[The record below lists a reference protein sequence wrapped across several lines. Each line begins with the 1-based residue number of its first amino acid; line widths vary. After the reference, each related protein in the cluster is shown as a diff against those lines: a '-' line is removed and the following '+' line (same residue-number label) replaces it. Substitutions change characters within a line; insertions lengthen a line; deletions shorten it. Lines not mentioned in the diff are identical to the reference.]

1 MLNTMLNTIFTQP
14 RGSSIA
20 RSPDRTTKT
29 SKTNKTNLLAAVN
42 TWLAVC
48 LLAAVTACANS
59 PNSKALEES
68 VAADPKLPQNPVVFS
83 NPSPAT
89 AVETNSTA
97 KLPPDFPTEIPLY
110 PNAQL
115 VEVGGQTD
123 APPKNVRL
131 RWESTDPVNSVQN
144 FYQLELGRR
153 NWKIISL
160 PTADGQGSLVATRD
174 NLRVTV
180 SLSPTQKVGGSTE
193 FAIDYSKEGPEIAAS
208 PQPNNSESSPSPTA
222 SPTPSN
228 SEGTTATPT
237 PSAAPKSAKVS
248 QLDTQIPQQL
258 QQYVAD
264 LAQLEVLKVRSSPRA
279 SLTKNGANLE
289 TGSTLPEP
297 NKIVTRREYARWLV
311 AANNQIYASRQ
322 AKQIRLAVTSSEPA
336 FSDIPKTDPD
346 FSAIQGLAEAGLIPS
361 SLSGE
366 TKDVK
371 FRPDAPL
378 ARETMILWKVPLD
391 TRQVLPTANIE
402 GVKEKW
408 GFQDASKIDSQASRA
423 VLADFN
429 NGDLANIRRVFG
441 FTTLFQPKKS
451 VTRAEAAASLWYFG
465 IQDQGLSAKDALEAK
480 SQPPQ

>member
-1 MLNTMLNTIFTQP
+1 MLNIIFTQR
-14 RGSSIA
+14 RGNSQG
-20 RSPDRTTKT
+20 RSPAKT
-29 SKTNKTNLLAAVN
+29 SKTNKTNILAAVN

-68 VAADPKLPQNPVVFS
+68 LAADPKLQQNPVVFS
-83 NPSPAT
+83 SPPPAT

-110 PNAQL
+110 PNAEL
-115 VEVGGQTD
+115 IEVGGQTD
-123 APPKNVRL
+123 PSQKNVRL

-144 FYQLELGRR
+144 FYSTEFERR
-153 NWKIISL
+153 NWEIVSR
-160 PTADGQGSLVATRD
+160 PTAEGQGSLVATRD

-180 SLSPTQKVGGSTE
+180 SLSPTEKVGGSTE
-193 FAIDYSKEGPEIAAS
+193 FAIDYSKEASEIAAS
-208 PQPNNSESSPSPTA
+208 PQPNNSESSASPTP

-228 SEGTTATPT
+228 SEGTTPT
-237 PSAAPKSAKVS
+237 PSPSPKAAKVS
-248 QLDTQIPQQL
+248 QQDDQIPQQL
-258 QQYVAD
+258 RQYVAD
-264 LAQLEVLKVRSSPRA
+264 LTQLEVLKVRSTES
-279 SLTKNGANLE
+279 ANLE
-289 TGSTLPEP
+289 TASTLPKP
-297 NKIVTRREYARWLV
+297 NKIVTRRDYARWLV
-311 AANNQIYASRQ
+311 AANNQIYATRQ
-322 AKQIRLAVTSSEPA
+322 AKQIRLAVDSSEPA
-336 FSDIPKTDPD
+336 FSDVPKTDPD
-346 FSAIQGLAEAGLIPS
+346 FSAIQGLAEAGVIPS

-378 ARETMILWKVPLD
+378 TRETMILWKVPLD

-465 IQDQGLSAKDALEAK
+465 VQDQGLSAKDTLEAK
-480 SQPPQ
+480 TQPAQ

>member
-1 MLNTMLNTIFTQP
+1 MLNIIFTQR
-14 RGSSIA
+14 RGNSQG
-20 RSPDRTTKT
+20 RSPAKT
-29 SKTNKTNLLAAVN
+29 SKTNKTNILPAVN

-68 VAADPKLPQNPVVFS
+68 LAADPKLQQNPVVFS
-83 NPSPAT
+83 SPPPAT

-110 PNAQL
+110 PNAEL
-115 VEVGGQTD
+115 IEVGGQTD
-123 APPKNVRL
+123 PSEKNVRL

-144 FYQLELGRR
+144 FYSTEFGRG
-153 NWKIISL
+153 NWEIVSR
-160 PTADGQGSLVATRD
+160 PTAEGQGSLVATRD

-180 SLSPTQKVGGSTE
+180 SLFPTEKVGGSTE
-193 FAIDYSKEGPEIAAS
+193 FAIDYSKEASEIAAS
-208 PQPNNSESSPSPTA
+208 PQPNNSESSASPTP

-228 SEGTTATPT
+228 SEGTTPT
-237 PSAAPKSAKVS
+237 PSPSPKAAKVS
-248 QLDTQIPQQL
+248 QQDDQIPQQL
-258 QQYVAD
+258 RQYVAD
-264 LAQLEVLKVRSSPRA
+264 LTQLEVLKVRSTES
-279 SLTKNGANLE
+279 ANLE
-289 TGSTLPEP
+289 TASTLPKP
-297 NKIVTRREYARWLV
+297 NKIVTRRDYARWLV
-311 AANNQIYASRQ
+311 AANNQIYATRQ
-322 AKQIRLAVTSSEPA
+322 AKQIRLAVDSSEPA
-336 FSDIPKTDPD
+336 FSDVPKTDPD
-346 FSAIQGLAEAGLIPS
+346 FSAIQGLAEAGVIPS

-378 ARETMILWKVPLD
+378 TRETMILWKVPLD

-465 IQDQGLSAKDALEAK
+465 VQDQGLSAKDALEAK
-480 SQPPQ
+480 TQPAQ

>member
-1 MLNTMLNTIFTQP
+1 MLNIIFTQR
-14 RGSSIA
+14 RGNSIG
-20 RSPDRTTKT
+20 RSPA
-29 SKTNKTNLLAAVN
+29 KTNKTNKTNILAAVH
-42 TWLAVC
+42 TGLAVC

-59 PNSKALEES
+59 PNSKALEEAL
-68 VAADPKLPQNPVVFS
+68 AADPKLKQNPVVFS
-83 NPSPAT
+83 SPPPAT
-89 AVETNSTA
+89 AIETNSTA

-115 VEVGGQTD
+115 IEVNGETD
-123 APPKNVRL
+123 PSAKNVLL
-131 RWESTDPVNSVQN
+131 RWESTDPVNSVGN
-144 FYQLELGRR
+144 FYSTEFGRG
-153 NWKIISL
+153 NWEIVSR
-160 PTADGQGSLVATRD
+160 PTAEGQGSFVATRD

-193 FAIDYSKEGPEIAAS
+193 FAIDYSKDSPEIVAS
-208 PQPNNSESSPSPTA
+208 PQPNNSESSA
-222 SPTPSN
+222 SPTPTPSPSN
-228 SEGTTATPT
+228 SEGTTPT
-237 PSAAPKSAKVS
+237 PSASPKSAKVS
-248 QLDTQIPQQL
+248 EQEGQIPQQL
-258 QQYVAD
+258 RQYVAD
-264 LAQLEVLKVRSSPRA
+264 LTQLEVLKVRSTDS
-279 SLTKNGANLE
+279 ANLE
-289 TGSTLPEP
+289 TASTLPKP
-297 NKIVTRREYARWLV
+297 NKIITRREYARWLV

-322 AKQIRLAVTSSEPA
+322 AKQIRLAVDSSEPA

-346 FSAIQGLAEAGLIPS
+346 FSAIQGLAEAGVIPS

-378 ARETMILWKVPLD
+378 TRETMILWKVPLD

-465 IQDQGLSAKDALEAK
+465 VQDQGLSAKDAVQAK
-480 SQPPQ
+480 SQPAE

>member
-1 MLNTMLNTIFTQP
+1 MLNTIFTQ
-14 RGSSIA
+14 RQRNSMGQA
-20 RSPDRTTKT
+20 KT
-29 SKTNKTNLLAAVN
+29 SKTNKTNILAAVN
-42 TWLAVC
+42 TWLAMC

-68 VAADPKLPQNPVVFS
+68 IAADPKLQQNPAVLS
-83 NPSPAT
+83 SPSPAT
-89 AVETNSTA
+89 AVETSTTA
-97 KLPPDFPTEIPLY
+97 RLPDDFPTEIPLY

-115 VEVGGQTD
+115 VEVGAATD
-123 APPKNVRL
+123 ASPKNVRL

-144 FYQLELGRR
+144 FYQTEFGRR
-153 NWKIISL
+153 NWQIVSRPI
-160 PTADGQGSLVATRD
+160 TEGQGSLVATRD
-174 NLRVTV
+174 KLRVTV
-180 SLSPTQKVGGSTE
+180 LLSPTQKVGGSTE
-193 FAIDYSKEGPEIAAS
+193 FAIDYSKDSPEIAAS
-208 PQPNNSESSPSPTA
+208 PQPDNSESTASPTA

-228 SEGTTATPT
+228 SEGTTPT
-237 PSAAPKSAKVS
+237 PSPSPKSAKVS
-248 QLDTQIPQQL
+248 QLDTKIPQQL

-264 LAQLEVLKVRSSPRA
+264 LAQLEVLKVRLKS
-279 SLTKNGANLE
+279 GANLE
-289 TGSTLPEP
+289 TDNTLPEP

-311 AANNQIYASRQ
+311 AANNQIYTSRQ
-322 AKQIRLAVTSSEPA
+322 AKQIRLAVESSEPA

-366 TKDVK
+366 TKDLK

-378 ARETMILWKVPLD
+378 TRETMILWKVPLD

-408 GFQDASKIDSQASRA
+408 GFQDASKIDSQSSRA

-465 IQDQGLSAKDALEAK
+465 IQDQGLSAEDALQAK
-480 SQPPQ
+480 SQPAQ

>member
-1 MLNTMLNTIFTQP
+1 MLNIIFTQ
-14 RGSSIA
+14 RRRNSQG
-20 RSPDRTTKT
+20 RSPAKT
-29 SKTNKTNLLAAVN
+29 SKTNKTNKTNILAAVN

-68 VAADPKLPQNPVVFS
+68 LAADPTLKQNPVVFS
-83 NPSPAT
+83 SPPPAT
-89 AVETNSTA
+89 AIETNSTA

-110 PNAQL
+110 PNAEL
-115 VEVGGQTD
+115 IEVSGQTD
-123 APPKNVRL
+123 SLPKNVRL

-144 FYQLELGRR
+144 FYSTEFGRR
-153 NWKIISL
+153 NWEIVSR
-160 PTADGQGSLVATRD
+160 PTAEGQGSLVATRD

-193 FAIDYSKEGPEIAAS
+193 FAIDYSKESPEIAAS
-208 PQPNNSESSPSPTA
+208 PQPNNSESSASPTA

-228 SEGTTATPT
+228 SEGTTPT
-237 PSAAPKSAKVS
+237 PSASPKSAKVS
-248 QLDTQIPQQL
+248 QQESQIPQQL
-258 QQYVAD
+258 RQYVAD
-264 LAQLEVLKVRSSPRA
+264 LSQLEVLKVRAAES
-279 SLTKNGANLE
+279 ANLE
-289 TGSTLPEP
+289 TATTLPKP
-297 NKIVTRREYARWLV
+297 NKIITRREYARWLV

-322 AKQIRLAVTSSEPA
+322 AKQIRLAVDSSEPA
-336 FSDIPKTDPD
+336 FSDVPKTDPD
-346 FSAIQGLAEAGLIPS
+346 FSAIQGLAEAGVIPS

-378 ARETMILWKVPLD
+378 TRETMILWKVPLD
-391 TRQVLPTANIE
+391 SRQVLPTANID

-465 IQDQGLSAKDALEAK
+465 VQDQGLSAKDALEAK
-480 SQPPQ
+480 SQPAE

>member
-1 MLNTMLNTIFTQP
+1 MLNTIFTQ
-14 RGSSIA
+14 RQRKSIGQA
-20 RSPDRTTKT
+20 KT
-29 SKTNKTNLLAAVN
+29 SKTNKTNILPGVKTGLA
-42 TWLAVC
+42 LC

-68 VAADPKLPQNPVVFS
+68 LAADPKLQQNPVVL
-83 NPSPAT
+83 SPPPPPP
-89 AVETNSTA
+89 AVETSTTA

-115 VEVGGQTD
+115 IEVGGQTD
-123 APPKNVRL
+123 PSPKTVRL
-131 RWESTDPVNSVQN
+131 RWESTDPINSVQN
-144 FYQLELGRR
+144 FYTKEFGRS
-153 NWKIISL
+153 NWQIVSS
-160 PTADGQGSLVATRD
+160 PSADEPGTLVATRD

-193 FAIDYSKEGPEIAAS
+193 FAIDYSKESSENASS
-208 PQPNNSESSPSPTA
+208 PQPNNSESSPSPSA

-228 SEGTTATPT
+228 SEETTPA
-237 PSAAPKSAKVS
+237 PSASPKSAKVS
-248 QLDTQIPQQL
+248 ELDSQIPQQL
-258 QQYVAD
+258 RQYVAD
-264 LAQLEVLKVRSSPRA
+264 LAQLEVLKVR
-279 SLTKNGANLE
+279 TTENANLE
-289 TGSTLPEP
+289 TNSTLPKP
-297 NKIVTRREYARWLV
+297 NKIITRREYARWLV

-322 AKQIRLAVTSSEPA
+322 GKQIRLAVDSSEPA
-336 FSDIPKTDPD
+336 FSDVSKTDPD
-346 FSAIQGLAEAGLIPS
+346 FSVIQGLAEAGVIPS
-361 SLSGE
+361 SLSAD

-378 ARETMILWKVPLD
+378 TRETMILWKVPLD
-391 TRQVLPTANIE
+391 TRQILPTANID

-423 VLADFN
+423 ILADFN

-465 IQDQGLSAKDALEAK
+465 TQDGGLSAKDALQAK
-480 SQPPQ
+480 SQPTQ

>member
-1 MLNTMLNTIFTQP
+1 MLNIIFTQV
-14 RGSSIA
+14 RGNSIGQSA
-20 RSPDRTTKT
+20 A
-29 SKTNKTNLLAAVN
+29 KTNKTNKTNILAAVH

-59 PNSKALEES
+59 PNSKALEEAL
-68 VAADPKLPQNPVVFS
+68 AADPKLKQNPVVFS
-83 NPSPAT
+83 SPPPAT
-89 AVETNSTA
+89 AIETKSTA

-115 VEVGGQTD
+115 IEVSGETD
-123 APPKNVRL
+123 PSPKNVRL

-144 FYQLELGRR
+144 FYSTEFGRR
-153 NWKIISL
+153 NWEIVSR
-160 PTADGQGSLVATRD
+160 PTAEGQGSLVATRD

-193 FAIDYSKEGPEIAAS
+193 FAIDYSKDIPENSATF
-208 PQPNNSESSPSPTA
+208 QPNNSESSA
-222 SPTPSN
+222 SPTPTLSPSN
-228 SEGTTATPT
+228 SEGTTPGS
-237 PSAAPKSAKVS
+237 SASPKSAKVS
-248 QLDTQIPQQL
+248 EQEGQIPQQL
-258 QQYVAD
+258 RQYVAD
-264 LAQLEVLKVRSSPRA
+264 LTQLEVLKVRSTDS
-279 SLTKNGANLE
+279 ANLE
-289 TGSTLPEP
+289 TASTLPKP

-322 AKQIRLAVTSSEPA
+322 AKQIRLAVDSSEPA
-336 FSDIPKTDPD
+336 FSDLPKTDPD
-346 FSAIQGLAEAGLIPS
+346 FSAIQGLAEAGVIPS

-378 ARETMILWKVPLD
+378 TRETMILWKVPLD

-423 VLADFN
+423 ILADFN

-465 IQDQGLSAKDALEAK
+465 VQDQGLSAKDALQAK
-480 SQPPQ
+480 SQPAE

>member
-1 MLNTMLNTIFTQP
+1 MLNIIFTQR
-14 RGSSIA
+14 RGNSIG
-20 RSPDRTTKT
+20 RSPA
-29 SKTNKTNLLAAVN
+29 KTNKTNKTNILAAVH

-59 PNSKALEES
+59 PNSKALEEAL
-68 VAADPKLPQNPVVFS
+68 AADPKLKQNPVVFS
-83 NPSPAT
+83 SPPPAT

-115 VEVGGQTD
+115 IEVSGETD
-123 APPKNVRL
+123 PSPKNVRL

-144 FYQLELGRR
+144 FYSTEFGRG
-153 NWKIISL
+153 NWEIVSR
-160 PTADGQGSLVATRD
+160 PTAEGQGSLVATRD

-193 FAIDYSKEGPEIAAS
+193 FGIDYSKDSPEIAAS
-208 PQPNNSESSPSPTA
+208 PQPNNSESSAFSTPTPS
-222 SPTPSN
+222 PSN
-228 SEGTTATPT
+228 SEGTTLT
-237 PSAAPKSAKVS
+237 PSPSPKSAKVS
-248 QLDTQIPQQL
+248 QQEGQIPQQL
-258 QQYVAD
+258 RQYVAD
-264 LAQLEVLKVRSSPRA
+264 LTQLEVLKVRSTDS
-279 SLTKNGANLE
+279 ANLE
-289 TGSTLPEP
+289 TASTLPKP

-322 AKQIRLAVTSSEPA
+322 AKQIRLAVDSSEPA
-336 FSDIPKTDPD
+336 FSDVPKTDPD
-346 FSAIQGLAEAGLIPS
+346 FSAIQGLAEAGVIPS

-371 FRPDAPL
+371 FRPDSPL
-378 ARETMILWKVPLD
+378 TRETMILWKVPLD
-391 TRQVLPTANIE
+391 SRQVLPTANIE

-451 VTRAEAAASLWYFG
+451 VTRPEAAASLWYFG
-465 IQDQGLSAKDALEAK
+465 VQDQGLSAKDAVQAK
-480 SQPPQ
+480 SQPAE

>member
-1 MLNTMLNTIFTQP
+1 MLNIIFTQR
-14 RGSSIA
+14 RGNSIG
-20 RSPDRTTKT
+20 RSPA
-29 SKTNKTNLLAAVN
+29 KTNKTNILAAVH
-42 TWLAVC
+42 TGLAVC

-59 PNSKALEES
+59 PNSKALEEAL
-68 VAADPKLPQNPVVFS
+68 AADPKLKQNPVVFS
-83 NPSPAT
+83 SPPPAT
-89 AVETNSTA
+89 AIETNSTA

-115 VEVGGQTD
+115 IEVGGETD
-123 APPKNVRL
+123 PSPKNVLL

-144 FYQLELGRR
+144 FYSTEFGRR
-153 NWKIISL
+153 NWEIVSR
-160 PTADGQGSLVATRD
+160 PTAEGQGSFVATRD

-193 FAIDYSKEGPEIAAS
+193 FAINYSKDSPEIAAS
-208 PQPNNSESSPSPTA
+208 PQPNNSESSA
-222 SPTPSN
+222 SPTPTPSPSN
-228 SEGTTATPT
+228 SEGTTPGS
-237 PSAAPKSAKVS
+237 SASPKSAKVS
-248 QLDTQIPQQL
+248 EQEGQIPQQL
-258 QQYVAD
+258 RQYVAD
-264 LAQLEVLKVRSSPRA
+264 LTQLEVLKVRSSPRD
-279 SLTKNGANLE
+279 SLTTDSANLE
-289 TGSTLPEP
+289 TASTLPKP

-322 AKQIRLAVTSSEPA
+322 AKQIRLAVDSSEPA
-336 FSDIPKTDPD
+336 FSDLSKTDPD
-346 FSAIQGLAEAGLIPS
+346 FSAIQGLAEAGVIPS

-378 ARETMILWKVPLD
+378 TRETMILWKVPLD

-465 IQDQGLSAKDALEAK
+465 VQDQGLSARDAKDTGEGE
-480 SQPPQ
+480 SQPTP

>member
-1 MLNTMLNTIFTQP
+1 MLNIIFTQR
-14 RGSSIA
+14 RGNSQG
-20 RSPDRTTKT
+20 RSKIT
-29 SKTNKTNLLAAVN
+29 KTNKTNILAAVN

-48 LLAAVTACANS
+48 LLAAVTGCANS

-68 VAADPKLPQNPVVFS
+68 LAADPKLKQNPVVFS
-83 NPSPAT
+83 SPPPAT
-89 AVETNSTA
+89 AIETNSTA

-110 PNAQL
+110 PNAEL
-115 VEVGGQTD
+115 IEVGGQTD
-123 APPKNVRL
+123 PSQKNVRL

-144 FYQLELGRR
+144 FYSTEFGRR
-153 NWKIISL
+153 NWEIVSR
-160 PTADGQGSLVATRD
+160 PTAEGQGSFVATRD

-193 FAIDYSKEGPEIAAS
+193 FAIDYSKDSPEIAAS
-208 PQPNNSESSPSPTA
+208 PQPNNSESRTSPTA

-228 SEGTTATPT
+228 SEGTTPT
-237 PSAAPKSAKVS
+237 PSASSKSATVS

-258 QQYVAD
+258 RQFVAD
-264 LAQLEVLKVRSSPRA
+264 LSQLEVLKVRSTES
-279 SLTKNGANLE
+279 ANLE
-289 TGSTLPEP
+289 TASSLPQP

-322 AKQIRLAVTSSEPA
+322 AKQIRLAVDSSEPA
-336 FSDIPKTDPD
+336 FYDLPKTDPD
-346 FSAIQGLAEAGLIPS
+346 FSAIQGLAEAGVIPS

-378 ARETMILWKVPLD
+378 TRETMILWKVPLD
-391 TRQVLPTANIE
+391 SRQVLPTANIE

-465 IQDQGLSAKDALEAK
+465 VQDQGLSAKDALEAK
-480 SQPPQ
+480 SKPAE

>member
-1 MLNTMLNTIFTQP
+1 MLNIIFTQR
-14 RGSSIA
+14 RGNSIG
-20 RSPDRTTKT
+20 RSPA
-29 SKTNKTNLLAAVN
+29 KTNILAAVN
-42 TWLAVC
+42 TWLAVS

-59 PNSKALEES
+59 PNSKALEEAL
-68 VAADPKLPQNPVVFS
+68 AADPKLKQNPVVFS
-83 NPSPAT
+83 SPPPAT
-89 AVETNSTA
+89 AIETNSTA

-115 VEVGGQTD
+115 IEVDGETD
-123 APPKNVRL
+123 PSPKNVLL
-131 RWESTDPVNSVQN
+131 RWESTDPVNSVGN
-144 FYQLELGRR
+144 FYSTEFGRGKWEIVSR
-153 NWKIISL
+153 
-160 PTADGQGSLVATRD
+160 PTAEGQGSFVATRD

-193 FAIDYSKEGPEIAAS
+193 FAIDYSKNSPENSATF
-208 PQPNNSESSPSPTA
+208 QPNNSEPSPSPTP

-228 SEGTTATPT
+228 SEGTTLTSP
-237 PSAAPKSAKVS
+237 PSSPQSAKVS
-248 QLDTQIPQQL
+248 EQKGQIPQQL
-258 QQYVAD
+258 RQYVAD
-264 LAQLEVLKVRSSPRA
+264 LTQLEVLKVRATDS
-279 SLTKNGANLE
+279 ANLE
-289 TGSTLPEP
+289 TASTLPKP

-322 AKQIRLAVTSSEPA
+322 AKQIRLAVDSSEPA
-336 FSDIPKTDPD
+336 FSDLPKTDPD
-346 FSAIQGLAEAGLIPS
+346 FLAIQGLAEAGLIPS

-378 ARETMILWKVPLD
+378 TRETMILWKVPLD

-423 VLADFN
+423 ILADFN

-465 IQDQGLSAKDALEAK
+465 VQDQGLSAKDAMQAK
-480 SQPPQ
+480 SQPAE

>member
-1 MLNTMLNTIFTQP
+1 MLNIIYTQ
-14 RGSSIA
+14 R
-20 RSPDRTTKT
+20 RSNSPGRSKT
-29 SKTNKTNLLAAVN
+29 SKTNKTNILAAAN

-68 VAADPKLPQNPVVFS
+68 LAADPKLKQNPLVFS
-83 NPSPAT
+83 SPPPAT
-89 AVETNSTA
+89 AIETNSTA

-110 PNAQL
+110 PNAEL
-115 VEVGGQTD
+115 IEVDGPTD
-123 APPKNVRL
+123 PSQKNVRL

-144 FYQLELGRR
+144 FYSTEFGRD
-153 NWKIISL
+153 NWEIVSR
-160 PTADGQGSLVATRD
+160 PTAEGQGSLVATRD

-193 FAIDYSKEGPEIAAS
+193 FAIDYSKEGPAIAAS
-208 PQPNNSESSPSPTA
+208 PQPNNSDSSASPTA

-228 SEGTTATPT
+228 SEGTTST
-237 PSAAPKSAKVS
+237 PSASPKSAQVT

-258 QQYVAD
+258 RQYVAD
-264 LAQLEVLKVRSSPRA
+264 LTQLEVLKVPSTES
-279 SLTKNGANLE
+279 ANLE
-289 TGSTLPEP
+289 TASTLPKP

-322 AKQIRLAVTSSEPA
+322 AKQIRLAVDSSEPI
-336 FSDIPKTDPD
+336 FSDVPKTDPD
-346 FSAIQGLAEAGLIPS
+346 FSAIQGLAEAGVIPS

-378 ARETMILWKVPLD
+378 TRETMILWKVPLD

-423 VLADFN
+423 ILADFN

-465 IQDQGLSAKDALEAK
+465 VQDQGLSAKDALEAK
-480 SQPPQ
+480 SQPAE

>member
-1 MLNTMLNTIFTQP
+1 MLNIIFTQR
-14 RGSSIA
+14 RGNSQG
-20 RSPDRTTKT
+20 RSKIT
-29 SKTNKTNLLAAVN
+29 KTNKTNILVAVN

-68 VAADPKLPQNPVVFS
+68 LAADPKLKQNPVVFS
-83 NPSPAT
+83 SPPPAT
-89 AVETNSTA
+89 AIETNSTA

-110 PNAQL
+110 PNAEL
-115 VEVGGQTD
+115 IEVGGQTD
-123 APPKNVRL
+123 PSPKNVRL

-144 FYQLELGRR
+144 FYSTEFGRR
-153 NWKIISL
+153 NWEIVSR
-160 PTADGQGSLVATRD
+160 PTAEGQGSLVATRD

-180 SLSPTQKVGGSTE
+180 SLSPTQKVGGFTE
-193 FAIDYSKEGPEIAAS
+193 FAIDYSKESPEIVAS
-208 PQPNNSESSPSPTA
+208 PQPNNSDSSTSPTA

-228 SEGTTATPT
+228 SEGTTPT
-237 PSAAPKSAKVS
+237 PSASPKSAQVS

-258 QQYVAD
+258 RQYVAD
-264 LAQLEVLKVRSSPRA
+264 LTQLEVLKVRATES
-279 SLTKNGANLE
+279 ANLE
-289 TGSTLPEP
+289 TASTLPKP

-322 AKQIRLAVTSSEPA
+322 AKQIRLAVDSSEPA
-336 FSDIPKTDPD
+336 FSDVSKTDPD
-346 FSAIQGLAEAGLIPS
+346 FSVIQGLAEAGVIPS

-378 ARETMILWKVPLD
+378 TRETMILWKVPVD
-391 TRQVLPTANIE
+391 SRQVLPTANID

-465 IQDQGLSAKDALEAK
+465 VQDQGLSAKDALEAK
-480 SQPPQ
+480 SQPAE

>member
-1 MLNTMLNTIFTQP
+1 MLNIIFTQG
-14 RGSSIA
+14 RGNSIE
-20 RSPDRTTKT
+20 RSPAKTT
-29 SKTNKTNLLAAVN
+29 KTNKTNILAAVH

-48 LLAAVTACANS
+48 LLAAVTGCANS

-68 VAADPKLPQNPVVFS
+68 LAADPKLKQNPVVFS
-83 NPSPAT
+83 SPPPAT

-97 KLPPDFPTEIPLY
+97 QLPPDFPTEIPLY

-115 VEVGGQTD
+115 IEVSGQTD
-123 APPKNVRL
+123 PSPKNVQL
-131 RWESTDPVNSVQN
+131 RWESTDPVNSVGN
-144 FYQLELGRR
+144 FYSTEFGRG
-153 NWKIISL
+153 NWEIVSR
-160 PTADGQGSLVATRD
+160 PTAEGQGSLVATRD

-193 FAIDYSKEGPEIAAS
+193 FAIDYSKDSPEIAAT
-208 PQPNNSESSPSPTA
+208 PQPNNSESSA
-222 SPTPSN
+222 SPTPTPSPSN
-228 SEGTTATPT
+228 SDGTTPGS
-237 PSAAPKSAKVS
+237 SASPKSAKVS
-248 QLDTQIPQQL
+248 QQEGQIPQQL

-264 LAQLEVLKVRSSPRA
+264 LTQLEVLKVRSSPRA
-279 SLTKNGANLE
+279 SLTTDSANLE
-289 TGSTLPEP
+289 TASTLPKP

-322 AKQIRLAVTSSEPA
+322 AKQIRLAVDSSEPA
-336 FSDIPKTDPD
+336 FSDLPKTDPD
-346 FSAIQGLAEAGLIPS
+346 FSAIQGLAEAGVIPS

-378 ARETMILWKVPLD
+378 TRETMILWKVPLD

-423 VLADFN
+423 ILADFN

-465 IQDQGLSAKDALEAK
+465 VQDQGLSAKDAVQAK
-480 SQPPQ
+480 SQPAE